1 MKQLLCILL
10 ALAMLLTAAACG
22 GPSAPAEAPVPEQ
35 VPEEESAEE
44 VLPPGQESAEN
55 APKAWQAGVVYGLT
69 DGCPYTFPMERT
81 EATQTEL
88 ERWQELMGA
97 GQIVRFDARSMS
109 ERNGVVTPAN
119 AAAILQ
125 MLQSAEL
132 SLMEDMGNPNTGGSV
147 ELIALDLA
155 GNKLAHCLYD
165 QYWFTVQFGEE
176 DTAYVFDG
184 SIVDWDEL
192 TAQLTAIENIEEL
205 PWEEY
210 LQYIAETKGLSE
222 GQLRSLENMG
232 FTRGEIAAMSSGELE
247 ALLADWQ
254 ASADPQA
261 ELSAMF
267 RLGLDGELREIA
279 AGGQIGDWLVDELTY
294 TEDGWV
300 DAVFRGSLVLDC
312 IVELDT
318 MAEERSYIFTVS
330 FGGDN
335 CMPFHEM
342 DPREGVWFRPTTN
355 EGLEALADLEPIET
369 RNCRV
374 TLSEYRYSSNPMED
388 YPYACISAFELV

>member
-44 VLPPGQESAEN
+44 VLPPGQETEE
-55 APKAWQAGVVYGLT
+55 PVPTPMQAGAVYGLIAEN
-69 DGCPYTFPMERT
+69 PYTFPMNRT

-210 LQYIAETKGLSE
+210 LQYIAETKGLTESE
-222 GQLRSLENMG
+222 LRSLENMG
-232 FTRGEIAAMSSGELE
+232 YTRGEIAAMSSGELE

-254 ASADPQA
+254 ASANPEA
-261 ELSAMF
+261 EVSAMF
-267 RLGLDGELREIA
+267 RLGLDGELQEIA
-279 AGGQIGDWLVDELTY
+279 AGGQIGDWLVDELLVQ
-294 TEDGWV
+294 DDNWV
-300 DAVFRGSLVLDC
+300 EATFLGNLELECTVTLDP
-312 IVELDT
+312 
-318 MAEERSYIFTVS
+318 MAQERAYLFSVIGEGV
-330 FGGDN
+330 N
-335 CMPFHEM
+335 QMPFYQ
-342 DPREGVWFRPTTN
+342 DDNREGVWFQPATN
-355 EGLEALADLEPIET
+355 KGLEALADLGPGEERI
-369 RNCRV
+369 CRV
-374 TLSEYRYSSNPMED
+374 TVYEYQYCFVPMAGYST
-388 YPYACISAFELV
+388 ACISAFELV